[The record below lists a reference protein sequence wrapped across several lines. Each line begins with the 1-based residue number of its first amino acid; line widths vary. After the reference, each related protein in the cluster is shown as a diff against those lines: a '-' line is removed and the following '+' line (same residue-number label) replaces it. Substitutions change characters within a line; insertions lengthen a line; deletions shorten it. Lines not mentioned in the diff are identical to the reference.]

1 MNTLSNYGEK
11 IVGSEIIKISQVIK
25 TKQAEGKN
33 ILNYTIGDFDSKLNP
48 IPLYL
53 KKSIT
58 KYYDEDY
65 TNYPLSSGEIILR
78 NRISEHLLRKHN
90 INYSSSEILV
100 GAGVRPLI
108 YTIFK
113 TLVDKGDIV
122 VYPVPSW
129 NNNHYSFLHD
139 AIKVEI
145 ECKPEN
151 NFFFTKE
158 DLIPYI
164 KQATLICICTPQ
176 NPTGCVMDKDVLKE
190 ICDMIV
196 EENIKRKDIGK
207 KPCYLFFDQIYSEL
221 IYDVDYVHPLVLN
234 PGLKDYMV
242 CCDGIS
248 KTLCATG
255 VRVGWTFGSE
265 KIIKQMTEIF
275 SHIGAWAP
283 KPEQTAVANLL
294 ENNDVYDTFINL
306 KIFDYKEITSS
317 FYKTFQQ
324 LKSEG
329 YDVDCI
335 KPQGGI
341 YLSIRIGYSSKF
353 NTMEEF
359 LDFIIDKCGLAIVPF
374 KFFGSKENTDWF
386 RLSIGYV
393 DMKKL
398 PIILNIIKDTITTL
412 NSR

>member
-1 MNTLSNYGEK
+1 MNKLSNYGEK

-25 TKQAEGKN
+25 AKQAEGKD
-33 ILNYTIGDFDSKLNP
+33 ILNYTIGDFNSKLNP
-48 IPLYL
+48 IPNKL
-53 KKSIT
+53 KEYIT
-58 KYYDEDY
+58 QFYDEDY

-78 NRISEHLLRKHN
+78 NRISEHLLRKHD
-90 INYSSSEILV
+90 INYSSSEVLV

-113 TLVDKGDIV
+113 TLVDKGDMV

-139 AIKVEI
+139 ALKVEI

-176 NPTGCVMDKDVLKE
+176 NPTGCVMDKDALKE

-196 EENIKRKDIGK
+196 DENNKRKEIGK

-221 IYDVDYVHPLVLN
+221 IYDVEYVHPLILN

-242 CCDGIS
+242 CCDGVS

-255 VRVGWTFGSE
+255 VRVGWTFGPE
-265 KIIKQMTEIF
+265 TIIKQMTEIF

-283 KPEQTAVANLL
+283 KAEQTAVASLL
-294 ENNDVYDTFINL
+294 NNVDSYDKFINEKTIQYK
-306 KIFDYKEITSS
+306 KITGAIYN
-317 FYKTFQQ
+317 TFQK
-324 LKSEG
+324 LKTDG

-353 NTMEEF
+353 STMEEF

-374 KFFGSKENTDWF
+374 KFFGSKENGDWF

-393 DMKKL
+393 DINDLSKVMS
-398 PIILNIIKDTITTL
+398 IIENTITTL
-412 NSR
+412 SSR

>member
-1 MNTLSNYGEK
+1 MNKLSNYGEK

-25 TKQAEGKN
+25 AKQAEGKS

-48 IPLYL
+48 IPVLL
-53 KKSIT
+53 KERIN
-58 KYYDEDY
+58 KYYNKDY
-65 TNYPLSSGEIILR
+65 TNYPLSSGELILR
-78 NRISEHLLRKHN
+78 NRVSEHLKRKHD
-90 INYSSSEILV
+90 INYSNSEILV

-113 TLVDKGDIV
+113 TLVDKGDMV

-139 AIKVEI
+139 ALKVEI

-164 KQATLICICTPQ
+164 KQVTLICICTPQ

-196 EENIKRKDIGK
+196 EENNKRKDIGK

-255 VRVGWTFGSE
+255 VRVGWAFGSE
-265 KIIKQMTEIF
+265 RIIKQMTEIF

-283 KPEQTAVANLL
+283 KAEQTAVASLL
-294 ENNDVYDTFINL
+294 ENDEYYDMFIAA
-306 KIFDYKEITSS
+306 KTEDYKEITGSIYNV
-317 FYKTFQQ
+317 FKF
-324 LKSEG
+324 LEKDG

-353 NTMEEF
+353 GTMEEF

-374 KFFGSKENTDWF
+374 NFFGSKENTDWF

-393 DMKKL
+393 NIKELPQVMKV
-398 PIILNIIKDTITTL
+398 IGETIKTL
-412 NSR
+412 SSR